1 MMAENDIKVGTVL
14 MSTDSRWMPF
24 RTETVER
31 ETKMTWVTKS
41 GVVIRKKDMTTGHGF
56 DSMSWFVPTEK
67 DIKDRSRYIRI
78 QTVVK
83 GVADPKVMEQL
94 SDEDLATVYNI
105 LKKAV
110 AAAAVKEI

>member
-1 MMAENDIKVGTVL
+1 MTENEIKVGTIL
-14 MSTDSRWMPF
+14 MTKDSRWVPF

-31 ETKMTWVTKS
+31 ETKTTWVTKS

-67 DIKDRSRYIRI
+67 DIQDRSRYIRI
-78 QTVVK
+78 QTVKK
-83 GVADPKVMEQL
+83 GAANPQAMEQL

-105 LKKAV
+105 LKYAL
-110 AAAAVKEI
+110 AAVKEI